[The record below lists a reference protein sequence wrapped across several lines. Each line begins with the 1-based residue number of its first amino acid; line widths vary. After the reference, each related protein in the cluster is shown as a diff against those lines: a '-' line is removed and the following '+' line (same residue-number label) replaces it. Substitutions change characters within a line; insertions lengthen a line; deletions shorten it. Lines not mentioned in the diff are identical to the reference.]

1 MTLQSSGSI
10 SMSQINAE
18 FGKGNDLNSYRGT
31 KWYTDAGGSGTF
43 STGAISY
50 TDFYGKRL
58 SAPAPSTIDVLVVAG
73 GGGGTHWEPIYSYGG
88 CGGGGGM
95 CEQYGRSISAGAT
108 YTVTVGAGG
117 SNNGYFAGS
126 SSQPGYNGSNSSFDT
141 ITAIGGGGG
150 GSTNYDRV
158 NWPNGYTVGQNGGS
172 GGGGPKYI
180 HQVCDENGCYT
191 YTLLNDGG
199 TAIQG
204 NSGGA
209 TGYGYS
215 GLSGGGGGGAGGIGI
230 SPFWDN
236 LRNQRNGRYSSIS
249 GTSVIYSSGGNVT
262 SFEYNPPGGYQYA
275 YVNSGEGAF
284 SSSNGTPW
292 NNGSSGGSGV
302 VILRYPNTYPTATV
316 TGSPT
321 YTNTGGYHIYKFT
334 GSGTIRW

>member
-1 MTLQSSGSI
+1 
-10 SMSQINAE
+10 MSLIVNGTTIPTNVANVLSYNGVNITNVIFNGTDYWTQI
-18 FGKGNDLNSYRGT
+18 L
-31 KWYTDAGGSGTF
+31 
-43 STGAISY
+43 
-50 TDFYGKRL
+50 
-58 SAPAPSTIDVLVVAG
+58 APSTIDVLVVAG
-73 GGGGTHWEPIYSYGG
+73 GGGGTHWEYYQSWNDVIISSGG

-95 CEQYGRSISAGAT
+95 CEQYGRSISSGTT
-108 YTVTVGAGG
+108 YTITVGAGG
-117 SNNGYFAGS
+117 SNNGYFAVN

-150 GSTNYDRV
+150 GSTNYDRT
-158 NWPNGYTVGQNGGS
+158 NYPNAYTVGRNGGS
-172 GGGGPKYI
+172 GGGGPR
-180 HQVCDENGCYT
+180 HQFSVCDDNGCVLGEYK
-191 YTLLNDGG
+191 NNGG

-204 NSGGA
+204 SSGGA
-209 TGYGYS
+209 TGYGYN
-215 GLSGGGGGGAGGIGI
+215 GLNGGGGGGAGGVGI
-230 SPFWDN
+230 APFWGY

-249 GTSVIYSSGGNVT
+249 GTNVIYSSGGNV
-262 SFEYNPPGGYQYA
+262 SLYAPNPPGGYQYA

-284 SSSNGTPW
+284 SSGNGSAW